1 MLLAQLQVQLAE
13 ARKEIKRFKEQ
24 NAALRE
30 QHTRATYTQSYT
42 MESST
47 TVSTPPAALSQR
59 QPHPT
64 KKCLP
69 FNRSYAKDCKAYMWS
84 LSSESSYCC
93 SSANQDF
100 KYLYIP
106 FQRRLP
112 ISQLRD
118 RLHTLHTNRSR
129 THSTHY
135 PDRNL
140 AAIFIQNV
148 YEAEFCSQ
156 LET

>member
-13 ARKEIKRFKEQ
+13 VRKEIKRFKEQ
-24 NAALRE
+24 NAALRK

-69 FNRSYAKDCKAYMWS
+69 FNRSYAKDCKPIYDRSLPSQATAAPQPTKALNTFIYHSNVAY
-84 LSSESSYCC
+84 L
-93 SSANQDF
+93 SANDVTDF
-100 KYLYIP
+100 
-106 FQRRLP
+106 
-112 ISQLRD
+112 
-118 RLHTLHTNRSR
+118 TLCTP
-129 THSTHY
+129 T
-135 PDRNL
+135 
-140 AAIFIQNV
+140 V
-148 YEAEFCSQ
+148 AE
-156 LET
+156 LTILITLTEI